1 MLRNNQLKLIIEPF
15 LLRFLRTSAQVPE
28 DFSVF
33 LSGPRGRNIL
43 SGPTDFFGILKR
55 TLPFFKRTSEH
66 YLVVLPP
73 SLNNCRF
80 RFPRN
85 NFDQIYIKIY

>member
-33 LSGPRGRNIL
+33 LSGPRDRNISLL

-55 TLPFFKRTSEH
+55 TLLFLKGQANIT
-66 YLVVLPP
+66 
-73 SLNNCRF
+73 
-80 RFPRN
+80 
-85 NFDQIYIKIY
+85 